1 MTFKLWRAITILIIV
16 AIMFSLAPERTTIV
30 QASSA
35 RIRPW
40 QAIRWAVFNLSPVGQ
55 VAKPFIDRKNAYQ
68 TANRWLTD
76 KQTEMAQKQ
85 GQLATMYRNKQID
98 SHTYIKYKALTLQME
113 KQYQDAQS
121 AMKGVA
127 HDKFGRDFMQVFVDQ
142 IAPRILQS
150 AKFTKTIQEV
160 NDTFTQSQKI
170 MKDGLGALDELKAK
184 LYPEFMRNGR
194 EKIEDVIKKMDER
207 GIRGGVAD
215 ELYGKLQQV
224 VGELKRL
231 EKEVPEALT
240 PDEIKQMSKE
250 VKEASDQLG
259 NIQRQINDG
268 VNKWKEQGTIRIPAG
283 GKGKSAELSSQLQA
297 IRDMEKLT
305 ELEKVL
311 ETAELYEEFG
321 SGIAQKLA
329 ELGLEPTDGNYGKIR
344 AQMIE
349 ALMKVDPK
357 NRTDEK
363 MAELFRKIA
372 NEKMEIPD
380 DDKAK
385 SNNETEKEPAKVT
398 ETPVKFTRARLTADM
413 SVETFSKN
421 FGISWADFSDLVGPN
436 HPLCARHYAVASNL
450 ESIRFDVDVDL
461 VENEATIKV
470 NGKSSCNQ
478 DQCYSGEYGTDS
490 TNCSFSGTLQTTE
503 VRFEPEFMNIYVSAD
518 GFIDVT
524 CLATDFCG
532 YDPSLKKPIWYTG
545 QASSKNQVNF
555 FVTRDTQYEDCIDE
569 ISLWTNLD
577 ETQDR
582 IFMSVDNRYLDS
594 EQCFPLSWTFE

>member
-1 MTFKLWRAITILIIV
+1 MISKNHHFMTLCVILTIL
-16 AIMFSLAPERTTIV
+16 FSLI
-30 QASSA
+30 SSNTEMIYAATA

-40 QAIRWAVFNLSPVGQ
+40 QAIRWAAFNLSPVGQ

-68 TANRWLTD
+68 AADRWLTD
-76 KQTEMAQKQ
+76 KKAEIAQKRE
-85 GQLATMYRNKQID
+85 QLATMYRENQID
-98 SHTYIKYKALTLQME
+98 SHTYIKYKTLTLQME
-113 KQYQDAQS
+113 KQYQNAQS

-127 HDKFGRDFMQVFVDQ
+127 HEKFGREFMQVFIDQ

-160 NDTFTQSQKI
+160 NDTFNQSQKI
-170 MKDGLGALDELKAK
+170 MKDGLSALEDLKAK

-194 EKIEDVIKKMDER
+194 EKIEEVMKKMDER
-207 GIRGGVAD
+207 GIRGGAAD
-215 ELYGKLQQV
+215 DLYGKLKQV

-231 EKEVPEALT
+231 EKDLPEALT

-268 VNKWKEQGTIRIPAG
+268 VNKWKEQRTVKIAEG
-283 GKGKSAELSSQLQA
+283 GKGKSAELTQKMKE
-297 IRDMEKLT
+297 IREYEKMT

-311 ETAELYEEFG
+311 ETADLYEEFG

-344 AQMIE
+344 AELIE

-372 NEKMEIPD
+372 GERMGKPD
-380 DDKAK
+380 DDKDK
-385 SNNETEKEPAKVT
+385 SNDESEMESAKVT
-398 ETPVKFTRARLTADM
+398 DTPVKYTRARLTADL

-421 FGISWADFSDLVGPN
+421 FGISWADFSDLVGPV
-436 HPLCARHYAVASNL
+436 HPLCKGHYAVTSNL
-450 ESIRFDVDVDL
+450 ESILFEVDVDL
-461 VENEATIKV
+461 VENVAIINV
-470 NGKSSCNQ
+470 NGTSSCNK
-478 DQCYSGEYGTDS
+478 DQCYSGEYGTGT
-490 TNCSFSGTLQTTE
+490 TNCSFSGTLQTTD
-503 VRFEPEFMNIYVSAD
+503 VRFEPELMDIYVGAD
-518 GFIDVT
+518 GLVDVT
-524 CLATDFCG
+524 CSSTDFCG
-532 YDPSLKKPIWYTG
+532 YDPTMKKPIWYTG

-555 FVTRDTQYEDCIDE
+555 FAARDNQYEDCKDE
-569 ISLWTNLD
+569 ISLWTNLG

-582 IFMSVDNRYLDS
+582 IFISVDNRYLDS